1 MEIEYFLL
9 ALLLILMYVKPSFLN
24 RIRKNSIMKILFVC
38 LTIFVTGKF
47 GSTSG
52 ILMAFIFIFLLN
64 DSGSIQ
70 LYKKNDFEGFSSN
83 VKNMQEKEEEEEEEE
98 DDVEHYE
105 LKHGEIKSSSC
116 DDCRNN
122 ITDLSREFELNTE
135 RNLYNYRY
143 VNNKN
148 Q

>member
-1 MEIEYFLL
+1 MVLEIEYFLL
-9 ALLLILMYVKPSFLN
+9 ALLLILMYVKPAFLN
-24 RIRKNSIMKILFVC
+24 HVRKNSIMKILFVL
-38 LTIFVTGKF
+38 LTIYVTGKF

-64 DSGSIQ
+64 DSQNIQ
-70 LYKKNDFEGFSSN
+70 LYRKNDFEGFSPNIKKQSDD
-83 VKNMQEKEEEEEEEE
+83 

-105 LKHGEIKSSSC
+105 LKHGEVKTTSC
-116 DDCRNN
+116 DDCQNN

-143 VNNKN
+143 VNNQN
-148 Q
+148 

>member
-24 RIRKNSIMKILFVC
+24 HIRKNSIMKILFVC

-64 DSGSIQ
+64 DSESIQ
-70 LYKKNDFEGFSSN
+70 LYKKSDFEGFSSN
-83 VKNMQEKEEEEEEEE
+83 VKNMQENE

>member
-1 MEIEYFLL
+1 MVLEIEYFLL
-9 ALLLILMYVKPSFLN
+9 ALLLILMYVKPAFLN
-24 RIRKNSIMKILFVC
+24 HVRKNSIMKILFVL
-38 LTIFVTGKF
+38 LTIYTTSKF

-64 DSGSIQ
+64 DSQSIQ
-70 LYKKNDFEGFSSN
+70 IYRKKDFEGFSPNIKKQSDDDDN
-83 VKNMQEKEEEEEEEE
+83 DDD
-98 DDVEHYE
+98 DDVEHYQ
-105 LKHGEIKSSSC
+105 LKHGEVKTNSC

-143 VNNKN
+143 VNNHN
-148 Q
+148 